1 MIRVHQSILIVA
13 LCLGCGQLAR
23 AQAGTAE
30 KPATLWSFLGIP
42 QAAKHLHTQLVNRHG
57 RHPGLEPKPPLRA
70 IADPANLPAS
80 AAPEGVAV
88 GPASSAGVALASM
101 RNVTAAEPP
110 PPDKAKKA
118 IETAA
123 QIKQAEDL
131 APQKI
136 KALRYLAKVGCGR
149 PGVVDAFK
157 ASIDPKVEANEE
169 VRYAAAQA
177 ILSSVADPCCD
188 HCNTASCCKHD
199 LIEKM
204 GELAFKR
211 DGSGCWLE
219 PSDRVRE
226 TLQEA
231 LQKCCPG
238 MPILEVGEP
247 GPGPDGGKP
256 EPDRPAS
263 GTPAGLPAPETS
275 KPKVPPAE
283 GTAPPAAPNGT
294 TNPFADSAAVEFR
307 VVNGSV
313 FWPASFSSRS
323 CDDCLRSPGPLVAAQ
338 GTVVRVNP
346 SDQTVEV
353 RCPDQGRAAV
363 GTFATVRREF
373 FSGVETIGSL
383 KVLSAEEGYMV
394 AQPRRLSRPLKEG
407 DEVVLFV
414 HAN

>member
-13 LCLGCGQLAR
+13 LCLGGGQLAR
-23 AQAGTAE
+23 AQAGAAE

-70 IADPANLPAS
+70 IADPANLPAP
-80 AAPEGVAV
+80 AAPEGVAG
-88 GPASSAGVALASM
+88 GPASSAAIALASM
-101 RNVTAAEPP
+101 RNINAAEPP
-110 PPDKAKKA
+110 PPDKSKKA
-118 IETAA
+118 IEAAA

-149 PGVVDAFK
+149 KVVVDAFI
-157 ASIDPKVEANEE
+157 ASIDPAEEPNEE
-169 VRYAAAQA
+169 VRYVAAQA

-188 HCNTASCCKHD
+188 HCNTASCCKKD
-199 LIEKM
+199 LIVKM

-211 DGSGCWLE
+211 DPNGCWLE

-247 GPGPDGGKP
+247 EQAAPPTDIR
-256 EPDRPAS
+256 DRPAS
-263 GTPAGLPAPETS
+263 GDAKELPGTETS

-294 TNPFADSAAVEFR
+294 TNPFADSAALEFR

-313 FWPASFSSRS
+313 FWPASFSPS
-323 CDDCLRSPGPLVAAQ
+323 CDECQRSPGPLVAAQ

-353 RCPDQGRAAV
+353 RCPDQGRAVV